1 VRVKLV
7 VPLPAPL
14 LSAGETV
21 IATPLDGLAEFTVS
35 V

>member
-1 VRVKLV
+1 VRVKV
-7 VPLPAPL
+7 ADPFAAPL

-21 IATPLDGLAEFTVS
+21 MVTPVVGLAELTVR